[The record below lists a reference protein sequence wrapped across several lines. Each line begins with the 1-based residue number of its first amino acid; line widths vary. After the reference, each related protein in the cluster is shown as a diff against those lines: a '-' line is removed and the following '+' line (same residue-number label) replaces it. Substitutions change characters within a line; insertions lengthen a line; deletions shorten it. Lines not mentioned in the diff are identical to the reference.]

1 MNSHS
6 KRLKE
11 RVFNSI
17 YLYEQ
22 GSIDEK
28 ELMRD
33 IEGIYGAIE
42 EHDIQSHLNKFV
54 IKIEESLY
62 LYDVEEGRKFLSK
75 EIQKLKEYLWQELWS
90 CQ

>member
-54 IKIEESLY
+54 IRIEESLY

-75 EIQKLKEYLWQELWS
+75 EIQKLKEYLS
-90 CQ
+90 